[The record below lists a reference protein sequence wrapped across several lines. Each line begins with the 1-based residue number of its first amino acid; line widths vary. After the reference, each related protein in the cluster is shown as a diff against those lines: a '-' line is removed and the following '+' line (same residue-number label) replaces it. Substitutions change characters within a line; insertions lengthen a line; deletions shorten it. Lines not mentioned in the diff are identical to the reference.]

1 MQAQCLSRTAK
12 FLQDSRRY
20 LFGTEAGSI
29 EVRLAQDQYEIIEAQ
44 KLRHRVFST
53 EFGSQIYSDQQ
64 RDIDDFD
71 PYCQHLIA
79 IESGQIVGTY
89 RILFPEGAAR
99 AGRMY
104 SETEFDLTNFG
115 SLRQS
120 TIELGRSCIAPEFRN
135 GDVLRRLWTGL
146 GDLLSTRA
154 EKYLMGCVSVSM
166 EDGGYFAA
174 SLYQHLRRLH
184 PKSPATLSQ
193 FRVSPMRALPISA
206 TADSCQVVVPPLM
219 KSYLKLGARLIGEPH
234 WDVDFR
240 VADFP
245 MMMEG
250 SLLEKRFSSAQ
261 LPRPRSERYPD
272 RPLSNLQRTTTATAP
287 LPTPAY

>member
-1 MQAQCLSRTAK
+1 MQAQSLSRTAK
-12 FLQDSRRY
+12 FLQDSRQY
-20 LFGTEAGSI
+20 LYGTQAGSL

-44 KLRHRVFST
+44 KLRHRVFSA
-53 EFGSQIYSDQQ
+53 EFGAQIYSDQQ

-79 IESGQIVGTY
+79 IQSGQVVGTY
-89 RILFPEGAAR
+89 RILLPEGAAR

-104 SETEFDLTNFG
+104 SETEFDLSNLG
-115 SLRQS
+115 HLRQS
-120 TIELGRSCIAPEFRN
+120 TIELGRSCIAPEYRN

-184 PKSPATLSQ
+184 PKSLATLSQ
-193 FRVSPMRALPISA
+193 FRISPMRALPISA

-250 SLLEKRFSSAQ
+250 SLLEKRFSSAE
-261 LPRPRSERYPD
+261 LPTPRLERSLD
-272 RPLSNLQRTTTATAP
+272 RPLSNLQRTTTETAP
-287 LPTPAY
+287 RPIPAY